1 MAKVPIKNDSN
12 QLEKSQLRFL
22 TCGSVDDGKSTL
34 IGRILYDACAVLSDQ
49 LLQSKKES
57 DRYGTQG
64 NSLDLALLV
73 DGLQA
78 EREQGITIDVAYR
91 FFETKARKFIAVDT
105 PGHEQYTR
113 NMVTGAS
120 NVDLAIILVD
130 AKKGVLKQTKR
141 HSTIIQLLGIKK
153 VILAINKMDSVSYSE
168 RKFNQICDEYAT
180 FARKLPK
187 LDFVP
192 IPISALKGDGVTSLS
207 KRIGWYSGPTIL
219 EYLENVN
226 ISDDIVL
233 NPPRL
238 PIQWVNRPHSSFR
251 GFSGLLQSGL
261 LSVGDS
267 VTIFPSLQKSK
278 ISEIYEPSGKVIKT
292 QAGNS
297 ITVTLET
304 EVDVSRGDMIATDSH
319 PPYVADKLAAHIVWM
334 DKTSL
339 LPERTYDIRFATS
352 ESKAQIVSLDYKVDV
367 NTLNKH
373 ATKTL
378 GINEIGY
385 CKVSLSKPVAF
396 DSYRDNKFTGS
407 FILIDKESKATVGAG
422 MIDYPLRRASN
433 IKWHSME
440 INKKSRSLNLGQQPL
455 ILWFTGMSGSGKS
468 SIADQ
473 LEQVLLTRGHA
484 TYLLDGDNVRHGL
497 NKDLGFTDQDR
508 VENIRRVAEVGSL
521 MVDAGLIVLACFIS
535 PFKAERSMA
544 RELFGDNE
552 FIEVFVDAPLRVC
565 EDRDPKGLYKKAR
578 SGQLKNFT
586 GIDSIYETPENPELH
601 LKTENSTI
609 DELVD
614 VIVAFLESRL

>member
-1 MAKVPIKNDSN
+1 MVKIPLKIGEDE
-12 QLEKSQLRFL
+12 LEKSQLRFL

-34 IGRILYDACAVLSDQ
+34 IGRMLYDARAVLNDQ

-57 DRYGTQG
+57 DKYGTQG
-64 NSLDLALLV
+64 EHLDLALLV

-91 FFETKARKFIAVDT
+91 FFETKARKFIAVDA

-130 AKKGVLKQTKR
+130 AKKGILKQTKR
-141 HSTIIQLLGIKK
+141 HSAIIHLLGIKK
-153 VILAINKMDSVSYSE
+153 VILAINKMDTVNYSE
-168 RKFNQICDEYAT
+168 KKFNQIRDEYAT
-180 FARKLPK
+180 YAKKLPK
-187 LDFVP
+187 LRFVA
-192 IPISALKGDGVTSLS
+192 IPISALNGDGVTFLS
-207 KRIGWYSGPTIL
+207 KKISWYSGSTIL
-219 EYLENVN
+219 EYLENIN
-226 ISDDIVL
+226 ISDEIL
-233 NPPRL
+233 FNPPRL
-238 PIQWVNRPHSSFR
+238 PIQWVNRPHSNFR
-251 GFSGLLQSGL
+251 GFSGLVQSGL
-261 LSVGDS
+261 LSVGDT

-278 ISEIYEPSGKVIKT
+278 ISEIYEPDGKVTNT

-297 ITVTLET
+297 VTITLEKD
-304 EVDVSRGDMIATDSH
+304 VDVSRGDMIATDSH

-334 DKTSL
+334 DSTSL

-352 ESKAQIVSLDYKVDV
+352 ESRAQIISLDYKIDV
-367 NTLNKH
+367 NTLNKL

-378 GINEIGY
+378 EINEIGY

-396 DSYRDNKFTGS
+396 DSYKDNKYTGS
-407 FILIDKESKATVGAG
+407 FILIDRESKATVGAG
-422 MIDYPLRRASN
+422 MIDYPLRRSSN

-440 INKKSRSLNLGQQPL
+440 INKTTRSLSLEQRPL

-468 SIADQ
+468 SIADK
-473 LEQVLLTRGHA
+473 LEQMLLTRGYA

-521 MVDAGLIVLACFIS
+521 MVDAGLVVLACFIS

-544 RELFGDNE
+544 RGLFEANE
-552 FIEVFVDAPLRVC
+552 FIEVFVDTPLKVC
-565 EDRDPKGLYKKAR
+565 ENRDPKGLYKKAR
-578 SGQLKNFT
+578 SGLLKNFT
-586 GIDSIYETPENPELH
+586 GIDSIYEVPENSEIH
-601 LKTENSTI
+601 LKTENTTV
-609 DELVD
+609 DELVE
-614 VIVAFLESRL
+614 VILSFLESRL

>member
-1 MAKVPIKNDSN
+1 M
-12 QLEKSQLRFL
+12 
-22 TCGSVDDGKSTL
+22 
-34 IGRILYDACAVLSDQ
+34 
-49 LLQSKKES
+49 
-57 DRYGTQG
+57 
-64 NSLDLALLV
+64 
-73 DGLQA
+73 
-78 EREQGITIDVAYR
+78 
-91 FFETKARKFIAVDT
+91 RK
-105 PGHEQYTR
+105 
-113 NMVTGAS
+113 
-120 NVDLAIILVD
+120 
-130 AKKGVLKQTKR
+130 
-141 HSTIIQLLGIKK
+141 
-153 VILAINKMDSVSYSE
+153 
-168 RKFNQICDEYAT
+168 KFNQIRDDYGNYAK
-180 FARKLPK
+180 KLPK
-187 LDFVP
+187 LDFIS
-192 IPISALKGDGVTSLS
+192 IPISALNGDGVTSLS
-207 KRIGWYSGPTIL
+207 KRIGWYSGPTVL
-219 EYLENVN
+219 EYLEKIN
-226 ISDDIVL
+226 ISDEIAL
-233 NPPRL
+233 NPARL
-238 PIQWVNRPHSSFR
+238 PIQWVNRPHSNFR

-261 LSVGDS
+261 LSVGDT

-278 ISEIYEPSGKVIKT
+278 ILEIYEPSGKVINT

-297 ITVTLET
+297 ITITLEK
-304 EVDVSRGDMIATDSH
+304 EVDVSRGDMIAIASH

-352 ESKAQIVSLDYKVDV
+352 ETKAQIISLDYKLDV

-378 GINEIGY
+378 EINEIGY
-385 CKVSLSKPVAF
+385 CKVSLSKLVAF

-422 MIDYPLRRASN
+422 MIDYPLRRSSN

-440 INKKSRSLNLGQQPL
+440 INKKSRSLNLEQRPL

-468 SIADQ
+468 SIADK
-473 LEQVLLTRGHA
+473 LEQMLLARGHA

-521 MVDAGLIVLACFIS
+521 MVDAGLVVLACFIS

-544 RELFGDNE
+544 RGLFANNE
-552 FIEVFVDAPLRVC
+552 FIEVFVDTPLRVC

-586 GIDSIYETPENPELH
+586 GIDSIYEAPKNPEIH
-601 LKTENSTI
+601 LKTENTTI

-614 VIVAFLESRL
+614 VIIAFLERRL

>member
-1 MAKVPIKNDSN
+1 
-12 QLEKSQLRFL
+12 
-22 TCGSVDDGKSTL
+22 
-34 IGRILYDACAVLSDQ
+34 
-49 LLQSKKES
+49 
-57 DRYGTQG
+57 
-64 NSLDLALLV
+64 
-73 DGLQA
+73 
-78 EREQGITIDVAYR
+78 
-91 FFETKARKFIAVDT
+91 
-105 PGHEQYTR
+105 
-113 NMVTGAS
+113 
-120 NVDLAIILVD
+120 
-130 AKKGVLKQTKR
+130 
-141 HSTIIQLLGIKK
+141 
-153 VILAINKMDSVSYSE
+153 MD
-168 RKFNQICDEYAT
+168 I
-180 FARKLPK
+180 
-187 LDFVP
+187 
-192 IPISALKGDGVTSLS
+192 
-207 KRIGWYSGPTIL
+207 
-219 EYLENVN
+219 
-226 ISDDIVL
+226 
-233 NPPRL
+233 
-238 PIQWVNRPHSSFR
+238 
-251 GFSGLLQSGL
+251 
-261 LSVGDS
+261 
-267 VTIFPSLQKSK
+267 
-278 ISEIYEPSGKVIKT
+278 
-292 QAGNS
+292 
-297 ITVTLET
+297 
-304 EVDVSRGDMIATDSH
+304 SRGDMIATDSH

-440 INKKSRSLNLGQQPL
+440 INKKSRSLNLKQQPL

-508 VENIRRVAEVGSL
+508 VENIRRVAEVGGL

-552 FIEVFVDAPLRVC
+552 FIEVFVDTPLRVC

-586 GIDSIYETPENPELH
+586 GIDSIYEAPENPELH

-609 DELVD
+609 DELVA
-614 VIVAFLESRL
+614 VITAFLESRL